1 MEKNKIIKKL
11 MKKYFN
17 LSLKKIVAGK
27 KNKVI
32 KIKLKEKNPIWD
44 SICKLS
50 CDQEKL

>member
-1 MEKNKIIKKL
+1 

-32 KIKLKEKNPIWD
+32 KIKLKEKNPICD